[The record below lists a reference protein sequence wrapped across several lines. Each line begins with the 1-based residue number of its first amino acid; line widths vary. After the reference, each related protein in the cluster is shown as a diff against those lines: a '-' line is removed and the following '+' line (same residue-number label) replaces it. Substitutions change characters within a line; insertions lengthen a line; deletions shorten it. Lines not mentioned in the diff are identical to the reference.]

1 MYSINFINGYM
12 SKLSIVVPYRN
23 RAAHLAQFLKHY
35 RHLLPKAEFLIIEQ
49 SIHKPFNRGLIKNIG
64 ALQSQADYFIF
75 HDVDMLVQGHMDY
88 SYPEHPTHLATHA
101 SQFGWKMPHDK
112 YFGGVVAFNRTDFD
126 KVNGYSN
133 LFPGWGGEDD
143 SLYYSVLSAGLQVVS
158 REHRYLSLPHP
169 KDHPTG
175 FDPVKMEQAKAPR
188 QPDDGLNNCQY
199 SIVNKMDIPQGR
211 IITVDI

>member
-1 MYSINFINGYM
+1 M
-12 SKLSIVVPYRN
+12 SKLSIVIPYRN
-23 RAAHLAQFLKHY
+23 RAGHLAQFLKHY
-35 RHLLPKAEFLIIEQ
+35 RPKFPKAEFLVIEQ
-49 SIHKPFNRGLIKNIG
+49 SIHKLFNRGLIKNIG

-75 HDVDMLVQGHMDY
+75 HDVDMLVQGKADY
-88 SYPEHPTHLATHA
+88 SYPEHPTHLATNA

-112 YFGGVVAFNRTDFD
+112 YFGGVVAFNRADFE

-133 LFPGWGGEDD
+133 QFSGWGGEDD
-143 SLYYSVLSAGLQVVS
+143 SLYYSVLAAELQITT

-175 FDPVKMEQAKAPR
+175 YDPVKMEQAKRPR

-199 SIVNKMDIPQGR
+199 SIVGERTIPQGR

>member
-1 MYSINFINGYM
+1 MHTFSII
-12 SKLSIVVPYRN
+12 IPYRN
-23 RAAHLAQFLKHY
+23 RASHLAKFLQHY
-35 RHLLPKAEFLIIEQ
+35 RPRLPKAEFLVIEQ

-64 ALQSQADYFIF
+64 ALQSKADYYIF
-75 HDVDMLVQGHMDY
+75 HDVDMLVQGKADY

-112 YFGGVVAFNRTDFD
+112 YFGGVVAFNRADFE

-133 LFPGWGGEDD
+133 QFSGWGGEDD
-143 SLYYSVLSAGLQVVS
+143 SLYYSVLAAGLQVVT

-175 FDPVKMEQAKAPR
+175 YDPAKMEQAKQPR

-199 SIVNKMDIPQGR
+199 SIVGERTIPQGR